1 MHDEIAQVGKPSDM
15 MDESG
20 SQYMDSRWH
29 CGQKSS
35 AYWYYTTASFSWKG
49 KFSYTPKG
57 LLTRR
62 IVQFKL
68 FDEKNHQSDAQNK
81 ISSCWIKAMTT
92 SGGKYLCTENRQKY

>member
-35 AYWYYTTASFSWKG
+35 AYWYYTASSWKG
-49 KFSYTPKG
+49 KFLPKG
-57 LLTRR
+57 LTR
-62 IVQFKL
+62 IQFKL
-68 FDEKNHQSDAQNK
+68 FDQKNHQSDAQNK
-81 ISSCWIKAMTT
+81 ISSA
-92 SGGKYLCTENRQKY
+92 E